1 MSDPFRPRFWSPG
14 LPPVPVGVWTVS
26 VTEVLEALGSEDLSP
41 EEATRAER
49 YRFAA
54 DARRFRASRL
64 LLRRVV
70 GGHLGIKPGEVRLLE
85 TPGEKP
91 QVFLSPGAPPLF
103 FSLSRSGDFCTV
115 AVSGRAE
122 VGVDIE
128 KVEWGLEWEPAAEA
142 WLSDGE
148 NMAIRSLRQ
157 EPGRREAFFS
167 LWSAREAAAKALGLG
182 LSLDP
187 FSPISLEA
195 ILDGGKAVC
204 DFRGR
209 VVEVAGL
216 EAPKGYRLAAA
227 VILP

>member
-1 MSDPFRPRFWSPG
+1 MSDPFRPRCWNPG
-14 LPPVPVGVWTVS
+14 LPPVPVRVWTVS
-26 VTEVLEALGSEDLSP
+26 VPEVLEALGSDDLSP
-41 EEATRAER
+41 EEAIRAER

-54 DARRFRASRL
+54 DARRFCASRL

-70 GGHLGIKPGEVRLLE
+70 GDHLGIKAGRVRLLE
-85 TPGEKP
+85 TPGGKP
-91 QVFLSPGAPPLF
+91 EVFLSPGAPPLF

-115 AVSGRAE
+115 AVSGHAE

-128 KVEWGLEWEPAAEA
+128 KVEWGLDWEPAAKA

-148 NMAIRSLRQ
+148 NMAIRSLR
-157 EPGRREAFFS
+157 EESGRREAFFR

-182 LSLDP
+182 LSLDRL
-187 FSPISLEA
+187 SPVSLEA
-195 ILDGGKAVC
+195 ILEGGKAVC
-204 DFRGR
+204 CFRGR
-209 VVEVAGL
+209 VVEVAEL